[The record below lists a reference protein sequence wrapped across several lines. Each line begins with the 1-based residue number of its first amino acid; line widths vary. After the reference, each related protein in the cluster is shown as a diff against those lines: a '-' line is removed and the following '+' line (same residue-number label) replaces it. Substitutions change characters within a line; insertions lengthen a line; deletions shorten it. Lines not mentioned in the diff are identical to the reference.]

1 MSSDEEEG
9 SLPGVEEIQDG
20 ASEASLSD
28 EPPVPESLAQE
39 MRFGI
44 NNNWY
49 PGYRPPRIFSTL
61 PIDGHQVIC
70 ATGILDTSGSVVKDK
85 EDKEYNLGW
94 LADVNSSLPSLSG
107 DLLVPGA
114 KDRTSQ
120 PKEHLLRVWKDGKI
134 NVVVPKNEVKPM
146 RIYLDNSAWVIP
158 NDGGDPYVPLPALS
172 DDDVGPQLAGRLLKT
187 QPTDWPICYCKVG
200 SWVMLS
206 GTIFDYDE
214 RQESIVRGRLPEGCR
229 PATAVKLPVT
239 HGGMV
244 SECTVWSDGII
255 TINAGVYSQA
265 KKQSSDPKKTTTITL
280 LKRGHI
286 SLNTVRFF
294 VEEGERVDLYEG
306 FQHLSA
312 GLKNFIKDK
321 DVKGESSE
329 CDEDSADDDDEWYLG
344 GEDSPGGISI
354 STAVRGD
361 IGDLE
366 TSASSAEIEDTAG
379 GVRVSMCG
387 GLVMLQG
394 SCTYVEAHSGKGG
407 SPEAPSSEGE
417 ERVGIAQLPMHLAPP
432 TTTTHYVYG
441 NNKWSRERIEIDP
454 MGRIV
459 SCSAKT
465 KTLHKRTELSGI
477 VFAPRSSLGKDDAL
491 LDENAEMEG
500 MESLRN
506 GEIPTAL
513 CAGKFAE
520 DLSRQSW
527 KDALEEVTLAYENAI
542 DRRRVRANYP
552 QCDDDRKAFTFDV
565 NQDFMRYSEE
575 HPREKEEDWRRKLER
590 TSRKLPRRDFHSAA
604 DPHMMT
610 ILADRIANELYRAVG
625 LQNRVATL
633 RSIIDKYGS
642 ASGDHDGG
650 NARALRDIKRF
661 DE

>member
-1 MSSDEEEG
+1 MKKKDLSPA
-9 SLPGVEEIQDG
+9 LREIQDG

-28 EPPVPESLAQE
+28 ESPFPESLAQE

-61 PIDGHQVIC
+61 SIDGHQVIC

-172 DDDVGPQLAGRLLKT
+172 DDDVGPQLAGRLLKA

-265 KKQSSDPKKTTTITL
+265 KKQSSDPKKATTITL

-407 SPEAPSSEGE
+407 SPED
-417 ERVGIAQLPMHLAPP
+417 
-432 TTTTHYVYG
+432 
-441 NNKWSRERIEIDP
+441 KWSRERIEIDP

-477 VFAPRSSLGKDDAL
+477 VFVMDFDLTCFAPRSSLGKDDAL

-500 MESLRN
+500 MESSRN

-520 DLSRQSW
+520 DLSRQVW

-565 NQDFMRYSEE
+565 NQDFMRY
-575 HPREKEEDWRRKLER
+575 
-590 TSRKLPRRDFHSAA
+590 
-604 DPHMMT
+604 
-610 ILADRIANELYRAVG
+610 RAVG

-650 NARALRDIKRF
+650 NARALR
-661 DE
+661 